1 MAIWKPASVKS
12 RSVINTFGEGI
23 NVGFPPFEIADGD
36 LTYVRNMDSHE
47 YPAITTRYDRTVFN
61 STMPTLTSPNGIGER
76 GNSDIHVL
84 HGVYWSRWDVASSAL
99 VNLSSSLSSTSGDI
113 QDFNTGSAR
122 YSIMM
127 NSTQLR
133 YWDGASTSSTSYT
146 LGDGTTPFTKIFTV
160 GKNRIFACKGAT
172 IFYCARYSINDW
184 TTPNDAGSIVLAKS
198 KGDLTGASAYNDK
211 VIFFTQYS
219 MHELFGTSPANYE
232 IVDVEGEIG
241 CVANKSIV
249 KANKRLYWAWIDGI
263 YEYNGGT
270 PVKISKKVDEYFKL
284 ITNGY
289 QSLIVAGSR
298 GDYIYFAIPY
308 NGSTTNNLLLV
319 YDTSIQKWFVDTGNF
334 VDFVTI
340 GNSVYGLDSTGGI
353 QNMRNTNT
361 GKDNG
366 TAISWEFITKP
377 FITGTGQTAET
388 VWDMSL
394 LYKASTSATINV
406 SYSTHATDN
415 ASTSFNAIAATSD
428 FTLDGTQH
436 TKRLIPTSTSL
447 QNEPFYRLRFDGTGD
462 FTCYRLAQN
471 YRIKKR

>member
-1 MAIWKPASVKS
+1 
-12 RSVINTFGEGI
+12 
-23 NVGFPPFEIADGD
+23 
-36 LTYVRNMDSHE
+36 
-47 YPAITTRYDRTVFN
+47 
-61 STMPTLTSPNGIGER
+61 
-76 GNSDIHVL
+76 
-84 HGVYWSRWDVASSAL
+84 
-99 VNLSSSLSSTSGDI
+99 
-113 QDFNTGSAR
+113 
-122 YSIMM
+122 
-127 NSTQLR
+127 
-133 YWDGASTSSTSYT
+133 

-184 TTPNDAGSIVLAKS
+184 TTPNDAGSIVLGKS

-270 PVKISKKVDEYFKL
+270 PVKISKKVYEYFKL
-284 ITNGY
+284 ITSGY

-415 ASTSFNAIAATSD
+415 ASTSFNAIAATTD

-436 TKRLIPTSTSL
+436 TKRLIPPSTSL
-447 QNEPFYRLRFDGTGD
+447 QNEPFYRLRFNGTGD